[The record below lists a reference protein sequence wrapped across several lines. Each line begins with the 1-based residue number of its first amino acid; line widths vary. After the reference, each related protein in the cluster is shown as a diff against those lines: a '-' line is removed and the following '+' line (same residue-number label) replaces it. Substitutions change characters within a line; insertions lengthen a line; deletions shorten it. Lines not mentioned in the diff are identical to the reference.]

1 MAPSPRERLIV
12 ALDLPSVGA
21 AEAMVDRLGET
32 AEDLRPFVAADFAKS
47 LVGLEG

>member
-1 MAPSPRERLIV
+1 LPGRLRDRETGMAPSPRERLIV

-32 AEDLRPFVAADFAKS
+32 VAFY
-47 LVGLEG
+47 GIM